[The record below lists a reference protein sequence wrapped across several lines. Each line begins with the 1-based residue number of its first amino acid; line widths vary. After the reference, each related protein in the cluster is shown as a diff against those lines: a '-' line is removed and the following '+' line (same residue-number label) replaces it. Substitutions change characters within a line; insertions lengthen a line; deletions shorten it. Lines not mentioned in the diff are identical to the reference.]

1 MAMSYSFAVT
11 DNPDEDTV
19 KALVLPLN
27 EFNEAQVGPG
37 DYRPIA
43 VLLRDE
49 NGHVL
54 GGMWGA
60 TSYGWLFTQLLVVTA
75 HLRGRGFGSRLMQ
88 LAEMEALARGC
99 HGAWV
104 DTHDFQARPF
114 YERLGYAC
122 FGELP
127 DFPRGHA
134 RYFMKKRL
142 DVAPDCADQA

>member
-1 MAMSYSFAVT
+1 MPYSFAVT
-11 DNPDEDTV
+11 DCPDEDTIR
-19 KALVLPLN
+19 ALVAPLN
-27 EFNEAQVGPG
+27 QFNEEQVGPSES
-37 DYRPIA
+37 RALA

-49 NGHVL
+49 EAHVL
-54 GGMWGA
+54 GGMWGT
-60 TSYGWLFTQLLVVTA
+60 TSYGWLFTQLLVVA
-75 HLRGRGFGSRLMQ
+75 EHLRGRGFGSRLMQ
-88 LAEMEALARGC
+88 LAEAEALARGC

-122 FGELP
+122 FGELQ